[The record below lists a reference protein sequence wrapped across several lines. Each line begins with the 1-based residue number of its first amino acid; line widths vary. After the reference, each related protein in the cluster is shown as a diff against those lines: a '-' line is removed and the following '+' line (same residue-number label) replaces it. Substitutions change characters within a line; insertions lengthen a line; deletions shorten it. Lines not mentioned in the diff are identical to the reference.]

1 MKRIL
6 LLVPSYSYRTGAFI
20 EAARDLGVILT
31 VGTDYRPVLSAEAE
45 STVQI
50 GLASVEEDLAVI
62 RARAASQPFDGV
74 IGTDDATVLLA
85 AHVGTALGLPQN
97 LPAAV
102 EIATNKL
109 LMRRALRDKQLPTP
123 QFRYLNAAAD
133 LEAVAAQI
141 EYPCVLKPLSLAGSR
156 GVIRVDSPRQ
166 LVRAGERIRA
176 LLATIDG
183 LDDDGLLAEGY
194 IPGAELALE
203 GVLKEGRLHPL
214 ALFDKPI
221 PLTGPYFEETI
232 YVTPSRFPIEIQQKV
247 INAVQAAVMAIGLTD
262 GAVHAEVRVNEGGVW
277 VLEVAPRSIGGLCAG
292 SLDLGGQALESILMA
307 SALGEDVCP
316 SAQKGASGV
325 MMMPISDPGEL
336 RSVCGVAAAQKVP
349 GIVDVIV
356 TIAPGEHVVPL
367 PEGGRYLGFIFAK
380 APTPTAVQ
388 DALIGAFALLDIS
401 IVRYAREL

>member
-1 MKRIL
+1 VKRIL